1 MMQARRVLLCLS
13 VAAALPGAVRAQ
25 GFRLRVDT
33 RLQAAAY
40 RGVTLDSIR
49 VGDTVSGPSG
59 GPYTPDGFAVHC
71 AGGDP

>member
-1 MMQARRVLLCLS
+1 MTRFARLLLCLS
-13 VAAALPGAVRAQ
+13 VAAALPGAARAQ

-40 RGVTLDSIR
+40 RGVTLDSIP

-59 GPYTPDGFAVHC
+59 V
-71 AGGDP
+71 